1 MGGKTPWFIFILWS
15 IPYVVIQAGI
25 PPPYPL
31 TQTTARPKRLED
43 LTPDDKVRI
52 LSERGSPVTAV
63 LQFIENIASLQPNAS
78 CRRTSLDEFSSQ
90 GFDWRQSNKFDKFEK
105 QMKSAVKTANVL
117 NHYFLKA
124 SNDTDIDALFFYS
137 LAKANVESDPSL
149 SSSSIVLAS
158 DSGDFFVPLAYRGKD
173 GKIRSRNS
181 AGWFLDRW
189 PGNDWFWVLEMG
201 NYSELFEQVANGSDL
216 VVTTEDGYW
225 SAPYIDCNVSSVWH
239 VTYGVPFFS
248 RTADELYFKGVVS
261 VSMPIINVDINQ
273 CDGESYLSAFSSSHH
288 CDHSSTQCVPISNSG
303 FRRGAYRCYCKPNF
317 YPASGVV
324 HRRSKDFFDGEL
336 IEKAYVES
344 VLSGQNTFIHN
355 FHCLPCR
362 VGCEMCMGDEP
373 CYVEYGLL
381 LRSLVLCFQS
391 FCSTLVIILI
401 IVVFVLRKKRI
412 FSSSMWVML
421 ETILV
426 GALFLYQTVIIRYFE
441 PSVITCML
449 EPWFRGLGFAI
460 CYGAITLKIYRI
472 LAEFQTRKAHRVCVR
487 DKDLLKYLMG
497 IITVVIG
504 YLLAWTAVIID
515 NMNEG
520 YSVVSHE
527 QTSMGLKYVICR
539 ALWWD
544 YVTEVGELLFLLF
557 GVFLTYK
564 IRNARS
570 DCFHEK
576 ETLAWSIYVEAL
588 VSLLMYSIRH
598 VVWSNLQPDYIY
610 LLYFLRCQCTVT
622 IILFFIFA
630 PKLWYHA
637 RPPEIMDY
645 QSGRQLSSCGDV
657 RDHMPE
663 AMKLH
668 EAITSNGEVDFSD
681 INLGDMDPE
690 DIRTELRRVYT
701 QLQILRNIT
710 MRKGNPHISR
720 RRGGRKG
727 THRRFS
733 LQTFHHRHKHCH
745 EHEVTEVSKTPEDST
760 ASIDGTVTGTGDSS
774 SIRQAEEQS
783 SVTFKEGSKQ

>member
-1 MGGKTPWFIFILWS
+1 MGGKLPLFVIILWS
-15 IPYVVIQAGI
+15 IPVGVIRAGV
-25 PPPYPL
+25 PPYPL
-31 TQTTARPKRLED
+31 TQSTARPKRPENF
-43 LTPDDKVRI
+43 TPDEKVRI
-52 LSERGSPVTAV
+52 LSEHGNTVAAV
-63 LQFIENIASLQPNAS
+63 LQYIENVATSHQNTS
-78 CRRTSLDEFSSQ
+78 CRRTSLDEFASQ
-90 GFDWRQSNKFDKFEK
+90 GFDWRQSTKLANFEK
-105 QMKSAVKTANVL
+105 QMKAAVKTANVL

-124 SNDTDIDALFFYS
+124 PNDTEIDALFFYS
-137 LAKANVESDPSL
+137 LVKANVESDHSL

-158 DSGDFFVPLAYRGKD
+158 DLGDFFVPFTHRGTD
-173 GKIRSRNS
+173 GRIRSRNLGS
-181 AGWFLDRW
+181 WFLDRW
-189 PGNDWFWVLEMG
+189 SGNDWFWVLEAG

-216 VVTTEDGYW
+216 VVTIEDGYW
-225 SAPYIDCNVSSVWH
+225 SAPYIDCNFTSTWH
-239 VTYGVPFFS
+239 VTFSVPFFT
-248 RTADELYFKGVVS
+248 RIMDELYFKGVVA
-261 VSMPIINVDINQ
+261 VSMPIIDVDINQ
-273 CDGESYLSAFSSSHH
+273 CDGESYVAAFSSSYH
-288 CDHSSTQCVPISNSG
+288 CDPSSTQCMPIANKG

-317 YPASGVV
+317 YLPSGEV
-324 HRRSKDFFDGEL
+324 HRRNKNYFEGEL
-336 IEKAYVES
+336 IERAYVES
-344 VLSGQNTFIHN
+344 ILYGEDKFLNN
-355 FHCLPCR
+355 FQCLPCR
-362 VGCEMCMGDEP
+362 VGCDMCVGDQP

-401 IVVFVLRKKRI
+401 VVVFVLRKKRI

-421 ETILV
+421 ETILI

-515 NMNEG
+515 NMDEG

-527 QTSMGLKYVICR
+527 QTPMGLKYVICR

-576 ETLAWSIYVEAL
+576 ETLSWSIYVEAL
-588 VSLLMYSIRH
+588 VSMLMYTIRH

-668 EAITSNGEVDFSD
+668 EAITSNGDVDFSD

-690 DIRTELRRVYT
+690 DIRIELRRVYT

-733 LQTFHHRHKHCH
+733 LQTFHHRHKHYH
-745 EHEVTEVSKTPEDST
+745 DHEVTEVSKTPEDST
-760 ASIDGTVTGTGDSS
+760 ASIDGTVAAGGDNT
-774 SIRQAEEQS
+774 SIKQSEES
-783 SVTFKEGSKQ
+783 AVTFKEGSK